1 MASPQLDYETDKQAD
16 ERLNPGEREFYNV
29 AKNDP
34 RTETSNSLREREQ
47 NSPSD
52 YNRNVK
58 SAADLSN
65 QESNSGLYTP
75 ERADKNK
82 KAKFSKKR
90 AAIISLVIGGV
101 GGGGML
107 AGFFGSAMMLP
118 SLKDALTFN
127 NDSSSI
133 AMERRFMK
141 VFANATKSGDNTL
154 CASSKKMK
162 CRMGKLSNS
171 SLRRL
176 AKKGIRPVID
186 GKKLDVKDIKRTG
199 YPSKSA
205 SHFDIDGDIIESKD
219 LAEHLNKKENRR
231 LAARVLGRG
240 GAFNMRVRAWVGK
253 NITERFFRKFGLN
266 KNGGLAD
273 SKLGKNVKERMNK
286 FRDKLKAKAPGA
298 ASADAHINKA
308 KAKAEKI
315 TGKAKKGGAGYM
327 IAAGGCIA
335 AKAPKIIAGTVAA
348 IQLAQIM
355 GHASDFILSP
365 GDKAKASGFGSGFS
379 QEDANAIGTAL
390 TERKPRKSDG
400 KLSSALDSRY
410 LKNALGIDK
419 SKPKVS
425 NFTPGFSILTNDAI
439 KAGIAAEN
447 ATKDACNVILS
458 PAAMYTAMAADTAA
472 TVAASATIIG
482 GLVKI
487 VVSWT
492 ASELISAGIKAV
504 ATTYAKD
511 AIEEL
516 AKNDAVPT
524 AEGEELGDVIGISAT
539 AFFSSGGMAR
549 NLPALTTSGAQAFHN
564 IKLESEQ
571 LHKEMDIA
579 SLSPFDISSKH
590 TALGSIVHGAGYA
603 MLANGMYGTGGL
615 GVVSGLLRVPGYALS
630 SRSLNA
636 QAAPVFSEKTCG
648 YAKEFEL
655 ESVVN
660 GRDLTPAINVA
671 GLPCTGITRSQDAM
685 STEEAISLLEQ
696 EGWLDD
702 NVEIPDGADI
712 DTLVESGYIKKDTPL
727 HEFIESCSD
736 ASSGDY
742 LFNAAGCIVDDGST
756 GGSLNQVANSIPQGV
771 CDTKTVDGASTNV
784 CASTDL
790 QLTEADGV
798 ATNVEGLKNQRSMAA
813 ISVFLL
819 DFQVAQSIN
828 GEDDESGEGV
838 TAASSAQFQ
847 AGTPENVNR
856 VGSGWSLKENTD
868 YSSVQCAAGTSDGG
882 IFEVRIGTETS
893 KIRVCNLKDANG
905 EQFQVASLISEN
917 IKQMFE
923 AADKDGIK
931 LTSQSSFRSLAEQQ
945 RLYDQNCS
953 GGQCS
958 PPTSAPGNS
967 QHELGLAVDWGVGG
981 RSFCYPASACPGDPG
996 YDWMMKNAQ
1005 KYGFYKLDTEG
1016 WHFSTSGH

>member
-1 MASPQLDYETDKQAD
+1 MARPQLDYETDKQAD
-16 ERLNPGEREFYNV
+16 SRLNPGEREFYNE
-29 AKNDP
+29 AKNDAQIK
-34 RTETSNSLREREQ
+34 TSSSLHKREQ
-47 NSPSD
+47 DALSD
-52 YNRNVK
+52 YTNSTKN
-58 SAADLSN
+58 ATDLPGR
-65 QESNSGLYTP
+65 ESVSGFYTP
-75 ERADKNK
+75 ERTDKNN
-82 KAKFSKKR
+82 KAKFSKKK
-90 AAIISLVIGGV
+90 ATIISLVIGGV
-101 GGGGML
+101 GGGGIL
-107 AGFFGSAMMLP
+107 TGFFGSAMMLP
-118 SLKDALTFN
+118 SLKEALTFN

-141 VFANATKSGDNTL
+141 VFANATKSSDNTL

-176 AKKGIRPVID
+176 AKKGIHPVID

-205 SHFDIDGDIIESKD
+205 SHFDIDGKRISSKD
-219 LAEHLNKKENRR
+219 LVGYLNQKENRH
-231 LAARVLGRG
+231 LAAKVLGRR

-253 NITERFFRKFGLN
+253 NITKRLFKKFGLN

-273 SKLGKNVKERMNK
+273 SKLGKNVKERVGK
-286 FRDKLKAKAPGA
+286 LREKLKAKMPGA
-298 ASADAHINKA
+298 GSADAHINKA
-308 KAKAEKI
+308 KAKVEKI

-335 AKAPKIIAGTVAA
+335 VKAPKIVAGTVAA
-348 IQLAQIM
+348 IQLAQII

-419 SKPKVS
+419 SKPKIS

-439 KAGIAAEN
+439 KAGVAAEN

-458 PAAMYTAMAADTAA
+458 PAAMYAAMAVDTAA
-472 TVAASATIIG
+472 TVAASTTLIG
-482 GLVKI
+482 GLVKV

-492 ASELISAGIKAV
+492 ASELISAAIKAV

-511 AIEEL
+511 AIENL

-524 AEGEELGDVIGISAT
+524 AEGEDLGDIIGISAT

-549 NLPALTTSGAQAFHN
+549 NLPALTTSGAQAFHDM
-564 IKLESEQ
+564 KLESEQ

-590 TALGSIVHGAGYA
+590 TALGSIVHNAGYA
-603 MLANGMYGTGGL
+603 MLTNGMYGTNGL
-615 GVVSGLLRVPGYALS
+615 GLLGGLLRIPGYALS

-636 QAAPVFSEKTCG
+636 QAAPAFSEKTCG

-685 STEEAISLLEQ
+685 STEEAIQLLEQ
-696 EGWLDD
+696 EGWIEDVD
-702 NVEIPDGADI
+702 IPDGADI

-727 HEFIESCSD
+727 HDFIESCSD

-756 GGSLNQVANSIPQGV
+756 EGSLSQVANNMPQGV
-771 CDTKTVDGASTNV
+771 CDTKTVDGNSTNV
-784 CASTDL
+784 CASADL
-790 QLTEADGV
+790 QITEADGV
-798 ATNVEGLKNQRSMAA
+798 ATDVEGLKNQRSMAA

-828 GEDDESGEGV
+828 GEDDDSDEG
-838 TAASSAQFQ
+838 AAAATSIQFQ
-847 AGTPENVNR
+847 AGTPENVKQLGN
-856 VGSGWSLKENTD
+856 GWSLKENTD
-868 YSSVQCAAGTSDGG
+868 YSSVQCAAGTGDGG
-882 IFEVRIGTETS
+882 TYEVRIGTETS
-893 KIRVCNLKDANG
+893 KIRVCNLKDASG

-923 AADKDGIK
+923 AANKDGIK

-945 RLYDQNCS
+945 QLYNQNCS
-953 GGQCS
+953 GGQCN
-958 PPTSAPGNS
+958 PPTSPPGNS

-981 RSFCYPASACPGDPG
+981 RSFCYPASACPGNPG

-1005 KYGFYKLDTEG
+1005 KYGFHKLDSEG